1 MENVIKINQMSTEIS
16 GSLSIEFMGVGLGSC
31 LVLLYIPVKVDHLC
45 VIALAVR
52 FSHLVEGWK
61 EIWTGIT
68 GKSEN
73 HQEVYIQIQLT

>member
-31 LVLLYIPVKVDHLC
+31 LVLLYIPVKVDHHC

-52 FSHLVEGWK
+52 LSSCRRMERNLDWNTRK
-61 EIWTGIT
+61 I
-68 GKSEN
+68 
-73 HQEVYIQIQLT
+73 